1 MLFRED
7 SKHKRRETRDDKVVG
22 DDKAM
27 RDDKATRDDEVT
39 RDDEAMRDDEA
50 TRDDKTERDSNSVKR
65 WGSQEGSLA
74 HPVASTSLY
83 ILCL

>member
-1 MLFRED
+1 MLFGED
-7 SKHKRRETRDDKVVG
+7 SKHKRRETRDD
-22 DDKAM
+22 
-27 RDDKATRDDEVT
+27 EVT
-39 RDDEAMRDDEA
+39 RDDE
-50 TRDDKTERDSNSVKR
+50 TERDSNSVKR